1 MPMSEAVRNLID
13 ADIDAIREA
22 TAILDEAGFQVV
34 GIDGIDRDETD
45 GQKVRWAMTVEKD
58 ARTTSLG
65 DFDG

>member
-1 MPMSEAVRNLID
+1 MSEAARTLVD
-13 ADIDAIREA
+13 
-22 TAILDEAGFQVV
+22 AGFQVV

-45 GQKVRWAMTVEKD
+45 DQKVRWTMTVEKD